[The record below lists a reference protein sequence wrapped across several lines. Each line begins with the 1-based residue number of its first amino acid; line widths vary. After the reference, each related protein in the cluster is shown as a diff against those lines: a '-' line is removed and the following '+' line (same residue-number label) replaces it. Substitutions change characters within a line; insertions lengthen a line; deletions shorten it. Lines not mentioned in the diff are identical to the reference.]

1 MNVLHDVT
9 PTSLI
14 YSTNRRNEVD
24 MDIVVRDL
32 DSGEETV
39 VFDDGGYVVQTS
51 VSHDESSVAVTALSL
66 QPNGTVVSL
75 AGRRQVRGL
84 GRSDRSPT
92 SRPTTTSPAGRA
104 GDDGLVVVSDH
115 DRDFHAVWRL
125 DLDGSWRLLVEH
137 DEHDLGAAALAR
149 RHRRCSSATT
159 STASTPWRSTRPT
172 APTASTSTSSPS
184 SRCRCAGPPTA
195 PAS

>member
-9 PTSLI
+9 STSLI

-75 AGRRQVRGL
+75 AGPL
-84 GRSDRSPT
+84 GSGAL
-92 SRPTTTSPAGRA
+92 TSPDEHANHHVVGWA
-104 GDDGLVVVSDH
+104 ADDDGVLVASDH
-115 DRDFHAVWRL
+115 DRDHHAVWHV
-125 DLDGSWRLLVEH
+125 DLDGTWRILVED
-137 DEHDLGAAALAR
+137 DEHDLGAAASRGRLVPAGQPPRRRPRRPRDPRGR
-149 RHRRCSSATT
+149 RHA
-159 STASTPWRSTRPT
+159 
-172 APTASTSTSSPS
+172 TASTSTSDPS
-184 SRCRCAGPPTA
+184 CRCRCAGRPTG
-195 PAS
+195 PASC